1 MIIFGILSVV
11 FGLLQVLFSPISLPD
26 FPPEITHYLY
36 QALDA
41 IKGALPL
48 LWVFFD
54 KSVVTVCIVIVLAVI
69 NFEKIYF
76 FIIWLL
82 KKLKME

>member
-1 MIIFGILSVV
+1 MIIYGILSIIFG
-11 FGLLQVLFSPISLPD
+11 FLQIIFAPISLPD
-26 FPPEITHYLY
+26 FPPEIVVYLR

-41 IKGALPL
+41 VKGALPL
-48 LWVFFD
+48 IWVFFD

>member
-1 MIIFGILSVV
+1 MIIFGILSII
-11 FGLLQVLFSPISLPD
+11 FGFLQIIFAPISLPD
-26 FPPEITHYLY
+26 FPPEIVVYLQ

-41 IKGALPL
+41 VKGALPL
-48 LWVFFD
+48 IWVFFD